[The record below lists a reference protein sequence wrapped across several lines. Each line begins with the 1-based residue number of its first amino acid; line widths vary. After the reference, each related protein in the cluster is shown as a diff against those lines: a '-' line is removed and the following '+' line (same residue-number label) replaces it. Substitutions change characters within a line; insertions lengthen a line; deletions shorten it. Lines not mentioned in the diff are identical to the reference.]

1 MKVLL
6 IQPPVEDFYQ
16 TSLRTLPVGL
26 LYLAASLR
34 CTGIDVEVL
43 DCQATMHKHVLEV
56 PPEFAYLKRY
66 YQPGN
71 LSPFKLFSH
80 YRHYGLPWEEIRE
93 RIRQA
98 HADVIGIAALFTPFY
113 REALHVAALAKAVDP
128 TCPVLMG
135 GAHVNACPEQVL
147 ADPHVD
153 FVVLGEGERTLPELV
168 WALGDNRAAAVSSIC
183 GVGYKTRG
191 KLVIPEHGDLI
202 EDIDTLPLPARDLID
217 PARYT
222 LGGKRLTMLIT
233 SRGCPY
239 HCTFC
244 SIFLTAGRRFRTRS
258 ISSIINEMRLCRE
271 HFGTEIFDIEDDNF
285 SFDQKRATAILGA
298 IREEFGDQGIELL
311 AMNGISAANLSES
324 LVREMQRTGFR
335 ALNLALVTSDKQRQR
350 ATKRPGSTPH
360 FDRVVQQG
368 AEVGIEMVNYL
379 ILGLPDS
386 SIEEML
392 SSIIHLMERPVL
404 IGPSVF
410 YATPGTESYRQCLER
425 DLLTSPEL
433 ALQRSTCFPVETP
446 HVSRLDLVTLFRLC
460 RVLNFIKALLDAQPD
475 GTGEYAWDDLAT
487 VPSPLT
493 GMPHIDTMYHM
504 PRKLTTVEI
513 GGWLLRAF
521 LHTGQ
526 LLGLHLVRRDATRV
540 AYRVYEEASSVSV
553 LEAFRE
559 QAAGRAVYGVKQ
571 PRAWTRLPCPCHYL
585 KSYEA

>member
-1 MKVLL
+1 MKILL

-34 CTGIDVEVL
+34 CAGIDVEIL
-43 DCQATMHKHVLEV
+43 DCQATMHKHVLAV

-80 YRHYGLPWEEIRE
+80 YRHYGLPWEEMRQS
-93 RIRQA
+93 IRQA
-98 HADVIGIAALFTPFY
+98 DADVIGISALFTPFY
-113 REALHVAALAKAVDP
+113 REALRVAALAKSVDP
-128 TCPVLMG
+128 TRPVIMG
-135 GAHVNACPEQVL
+135 GAHVNACPAQVL

-153 FVVLGEGERTLPELV
+153 FVVLGEGERTLPELLN
-168 WALGDNRAAAVSSIC
+168 ALGDNRHAAISRIC
-183 GVGYKTRG
+183 GVGYKIRG
-191 KLVIPEHGDLI
+191 KLVVPEHGDLI
-202 EDIDTLPLPARDLID
+202 EDIDALPLPARDLVD

-222 LGGKRLTMLIT
+222 LGGKRVTMLIT

-244 SIFLTAGRRFRTRS
+244 SIFLTAGRQFRTRS
-258 ISSIINEMRLCRE
+258 ISNIITEMKLCQE

-285 SFDQKRATAILGA
+285 SFDQQRAASILAA
-298 IREEFGDQGIELL
+298 IREEFGDRRIELL

-324 LVREMQRTGFR
+324 LVEAMQRTGFR

-360 FDRVVQQG
+360 FDRVVHKG

-386 SIEEML
+386 SLEEML
-392 SSIIHLMERPVL
+392 TSIIHLMERPVL

-425 DLLTSPEL
+425 GLLTSPEL

-446 HVSRLDLVTLFRLC
+446 QVSRLDLVTLFRLC
-460 RVLNFIKALLDAQPD
+460 RALNFVKARLDAQP
-475 GTGEYAWDDLAT
+475 GEAGEYAWDELTAI
-487 VPSPLT
+487 PSLLIGLPRV
-493 GMPHIDTMYHM
+493 DTLYPV
-504 PRKLTTVEI
+504 PRKLTAAEI

-521 LHTGQ
+521 LQEGHM
-526 LLGLHLVRRDATRV
+526 LGLRVVRRDATQV
-540 AYRVYEEASSVSV
+540 TYRVYEEASSLSA
-553 LEAFRE
+553 LAAFRK
-559 QAAGRAVYGVKQ
+559 QAVGRAVYGVKQ
-571 PRAWTRLPCPCHYL
+571 PRAWTRLPCP
-585 KSYEA
+585 AII

>member
-1 MKVLL
+1 MKILL

-16 TSLRTLPVGL
+16 TSLRTMPVGL

-34 CTGIDVEVL
+34 CAGIDVEIL
-43 DCQATMHKHVLEV
+43 DCQATMHKYVLEV

-80 YRHYGLPWEEIRE
+80 YRHYGLAWEEIRE
-93 RIRQA
+93 CIRQA
-98 HADVIGIAALFTPFY
+98 QADVIGISALFTPFY

-128 TCPVLMG
+128 TRPVIMG

-168 WALGDNRAAAVSSIC
+168 SALRDNRHAAISGIC

-191 KLVIPEHGDLI
+191 KLLVPEHGDLI
-202 EDIDTLPLPARDLID
+202 ADIDTLPLPARDLIE

-244 SIFLTAGRRFRTRS
+244 SIFLTAGRQFRTRFL
-258 ISSIINEMRLCRE
+258 SSIIHEMRLCYE

-324 LVREMQRTGFR
+324 LVQEMQRTGFR
-335 ALNLALVTSDKQRQR
+335 ALNLALVTSDKKRQR

-368 AEVGIEMVNYL
+368 AAVGLEMVNYL

-386 SIEEML
+386 SLEEML
-392 SSIIHLMERPVL
+392 ASIIHLMERPVL

-410 YATPGTESYRQCLER
+410 YATPGTESYHQCLEHG
-425 DLLTSPEL
+425 LLTSPEL

-446 HVSRLDLVTLFRLC
+446 HCTRLDLVTLFRLC
-460 RVLNFIKALLDAQPD
+460 RILNFIKARLDAQP
-475 GTGEYAWDDLAT
+475 GGAGEYTWDELAA
-487 VPSPLT
+487 VPSLLT
-493 GMPHIDTMYHM
+493 GLPRVDTLYRV
-504 PRKLTTVEI
+504 PRKLTATEV
-513 GGWLLRAF
+513 GGWLLGAF
-521 LHTGQ
+521 LQAGRIFGLQ
-526 LLGLHLVRRDATRV
+526 LARRDATQV
-540 AYRVYEEASSVSV
+540 TYRVYEEASSPFVI
-553 LEAFRE
+553 EAFRQ
-559 QAAGRAVYGVKQ
+559 QATGRAVYGVKQ
-571 PRAWTRLPCPCHYL
+571 PGAWTRLPGL
-585 KSYEA
+585 AIISA